1 VKSIKTRLNS
11 AFVLITLTLCLI
23 LWVSYSWFLRQ
34 TAYDFVNASL
44 GSEAYVLLK
53 SVEMDESGGWRINA
67 QYVAPVYEQP
77 MSGHYFQFQV
87 GDDPQWHYS
96 RSLWDESIP
105 LTGGESVGNQGLRL
119 LKKHDRPWLV
129 REEVFTKDGRQLR
142 MLLASDVSHI
152 EAGLARLRWGMMLVV
167 TLFLGVM
174 LLAQILVIRSGLR
187 SLVRV
192 GGQLNLLKQG
202 EIRQLPAS
210 ETAEVEPLVTEIN
223 YLVQSMEL
231 RLTRSRNALGNLAHA
246 AKTPLTVLDRQIEAL
261 ARVAP
266 EQAAALREQSRSLR
280 ELMER
285 ELRRARIAGAALP
298 GQRIYL
304 QQELDKLVRTMQAI
318 HRDRH
323 LQIDTQIA
331 ATSYFPGERDD
342 LVELLGNLLDN
353 ACTWA
358 KSQVRVRGLMDEHC
372 LDLRIAD
379 DGPGV
384 AADQRE
390 RLLERGERLD
400 ESRAGHG
407 LGMSIV
413 SEIVRQ
419 YGGQLD
425 LQRADLGG
433 LEVRLL
439 LPRRLGL
446 DLSASLNA
454 DSAQSPL

>member
-1 VKSIKTRLNS
+1 
-11 AFVLITLTLCLI
+11 
-23 LWVSYSWFLRQ
+23 
-34 TAYDFVNASL
+34 
-44 GSEAYVLLK
+44 
-53 SVEMDESGGWRINA
+53 
-67 QYVAPVYEQP
+67 

-353 ACTWA
+353 ACKWA

-384 AADQRE
+384 VADQRE

>member
-1 VKSIKTRLNS
+1 
-11 AFVLITLTLCLI
+11 
-23 LWVSYSWFLRQ
+23 
-34 TAYDFVNASL
+34 
-44 GSEAYVLLK
+44 
-53 SVEMDESGGWRINA
+53 
-67 QYVAPVYEQP
+67 
-77 MSGHYFQFQV
+77 
-87 GDDPQWHYS
+87 
-96 RSLWDESIP
+96 
-105 LTGGESVGNQGLRL
+105 
-119 LKKHDRPWLV
+119 
-129 REEVFTKDGRQLR
+129 

-167 TLFLGVM
+167 ALFLGIM

-202 EIRQLPAS
+202 EIRQLPES

-231 RLTRSRNALGNLAHA
+231 RLARSRNALGNLAHA
-246 AKTPLTVLDRQIEAL
+246 AKTPLTVLDRQIDGL

-318 HRDRH
+318 YRDRH
-323 LQIDTQIA
+323 LQIDTRVS

-353 ACTWA
+353 ACKWA
-358 KSQVRVRGLMDEHC
+358 KSQVRVRGLMDAHC

-439 LPRRLGL
+439 LPRSLGL
-446 DLSASLNA
+446 DLRASLNE
-454 DSAQSPL
+454 DSAQRPL